1 MDSQNTYIRGSEE
14 PNSKCACG
22 LLRLSPRFII
32 KYKYHCCPCCLAN
45 INCFDINYILA
56 EELGVRRVDL
66 IDSAQT
72 DDTHLSSSSIT
83 VERKVS
89 RGKRLSGAR
98 YSARSIG
105 ILHVCIISHCI
116 MCIRDDIYC

>member
-1 MDSQNTYIRGSEE
+1 
-14 PNSKCACG
+14 
-22 LLRLSPRFII
+22 
-32 KYKYHCCPCCLAN
+32 
-45 INCFDINYILA
+45 
-56 EELGVRRVDL
+56 VRKVDL

-116 MCIRDDIYC
+116 MCVRDGVYC